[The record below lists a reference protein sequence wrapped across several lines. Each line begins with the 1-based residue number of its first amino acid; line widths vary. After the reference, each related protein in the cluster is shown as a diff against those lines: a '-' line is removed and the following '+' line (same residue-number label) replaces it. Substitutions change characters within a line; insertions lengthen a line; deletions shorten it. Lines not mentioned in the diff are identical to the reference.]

1 MWYLAVVLFALT
13 GLLTP
18 AWAQTDVACHRCLDE
33 GQNGIRVPTGP
44 AKSQ

>member
-18 AWAQTDVACHRCLDE
+18 AWAQTDVACHRCLVVNITVFACQP
-33 GQNGIRVPTGP
+33 GQ
-44 AKSQ
+44 